1 MRISD
6 WSSDVCSSDLAAG
19 KAHAGAAEIG
29 LPTVERAER
38 RAQRVANRAGR
49 LAIAAEP
56 VEIDLVEH
64 DRAGAVQLFA
74 LEAALD
80 DRRQARAGDRRGTT
94 GSDHAQHA
102 SRPAPKSAA
111 GGKGG

>member
-74 LEAALD
+74 LEAAID
-80 DRRQARAGDRRGTT
+80 DRRQVRVGERRGKP
-94 GSDHAQHA
+94 GLAHGQQIG
-102 SRPAPKSAA
+102 RAA
-111 GGKGG
+111 CRESCGTSL